1 VTTLKL
7 HYEGWLALPAAF
19 RQKLGLSTG
28 AALEA
33 ELVDGT
39 IVLRPLNKERR
50 SAGREQEAIEP
61 PVELAS
67 PTPAPAIDAPATQ
80 EKGQTRKT
88 PEPSL
93 LDRTS
98 APKRPRGR
106 PRKAEVKPEPA
117 PAPLPVPAEPWQ
129 LRRKADR
136 PVVTASDNPVPAPE
150 RRPKQLMREAAYE
163 HEREER
169 RPFRHV
175 EIRKLGPG
183 PGLTHEISR
192 ISARGAVS
200 EETVQEQPRAT
211 HCRLAIWPPPLP
223 LR

>member
-1 VTTLKL
+1 MTTLKL

-28 AALEA
+28 MALEA
-33 ELVDGT
+33 ELIDGT
-39 IVLRPLNKERR
+39 IVLRPSSKGRG

-67 PTPAPAIDAPATQ
+67 PIPAPLIDAPATRQ
-80 EKGQTRKT
+80 RSRGRKT
-88 PEPSL
+88 PGPGL
-93 LDRTS
+93 LDQS
-98 APKRPRGR
+98 SEPKRPRGR
-106 PRKAEVKPEPA
+106 PRKAEAKPEPA
-117 PAPLPVPAEPWQ
+117 PAPLLIPAELWQ
-129 LRRKADR
+129 RRRKANR

-150 RRPKQLMREAAYE
+150 RRPMRPMREAAYE

-183 PGLTHEISR
+183 
-192 ISARGAVS
+192 RGHNR
-200 EETVQEQPRAT
+200 PRT
-211 HCRLAIWPPPLP
+211 SHS
-223 LR
+223 

>member
-1 VTTLKL
+1 MTTLKL
-7 HYEGWLALPAAF
+7 HYEGWLALPPVF

-33 ELVDGT
+33 KLVDGT
-39 IVLRPLNKERR
+39 IVLRPSSKGRG
-50 SAGREQEAIEP
+50 SAGREQGAIEP

-67 PTPAPAIDAPATQ
+67 PAPSPRIDTTATQ
-80 EKGQTRKT
+80 DRGQRRKT
-88 PEPSL
+88 SGPSP
-93 LDRTS
+93 LDQTS
-98 APKRPRGR
+98 APKRPRGQ

-117 PAPLPVPAEPWQ
+117 PAPLPTPAEPWQ

-136 PVVTASDNPVPAPE
+136 PIVAASNDPAPAPE
-150 RRPKQLMREAAYE
+150 RHLMRPMREAAYE

-183 PGLTHEISR
+183 RGHNRSR
-192 ISARGAVS
+192 TSRS
-200 EETVQEQPRAT
+200 
-211 HCRLAIWPPPLP
+211 WPPT
-223 LR
+223 